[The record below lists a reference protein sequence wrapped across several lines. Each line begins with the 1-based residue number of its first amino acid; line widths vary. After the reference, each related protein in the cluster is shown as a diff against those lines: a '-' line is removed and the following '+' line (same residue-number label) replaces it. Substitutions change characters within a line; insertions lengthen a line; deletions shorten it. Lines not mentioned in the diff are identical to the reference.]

1 MDDSELVEEIVR
13 GDAGAEGVEDVSED
27 ELAEYVLFVFD
38 DFVGGVEVVSG
49 DFGAEGVAVVSG
61 DRVEGG
67 VE

>member
-1 MDDSELVEEIVR
+1 M
-13 GDAGAEGVEDVSED
+13 EDVSED